1 MSLGLLSAASRICDD
16 VNLLWSIAEVYNE
29 STQKPRAHELLAG
42 VLYALDKDAA
52 PPQKKRVQPP
62 PVLAYVDEDDDEA
75 LFASAP
81 PQQTYDTPAPS
92 TWRRTLADWA
102 ARACDELAL
111 FPAYQR
117 VAWRTSRRCGLDQ
130 MVGIVP
136 YGLARCARIV
146 ITDEHWLSSAIRA
159 AAAHPFER
167 AAIKLL
173 QGRVLPVEPYRGWRV
188 SILFACVERRSSVFA
203 PCVMAV
209 RLAWLCSGVDDGAP
223 FRGEALVAAAC
234 QALAGSLVE
243 LPRAVACVCVV
254 RLVRRALFGGSP
266 ARRGRDRRFRSAC
279 GARCTGRGRRRR
291 AAGSDA
297 TYGGCVVLVVYFMYY
312 LEPLADGRRHGDVVL
327 LGLGRLLLLL
337 GLGVPARVRPGA
349 PRDRRR
355 RDPVQAGDTFLDHG
369 DGCSGLRVEQL
380 LHERGARL

>member
-52 PPQKKRVQPP
+52 PPAKKRVRPP

-203 PCVMAV
+203 PCVMAA

-243 LPRAVACVCVV
+243 LPRAVACVCAA

-266 ARRGRDRRFRSAC
+266 ARRERDRRFR
-279 GARCTGRGRRRR
+279 RRLRR
-291 AAGSDA
+291 ALDRSRPAA
-297 TYGGCVVLVVYFMYY
+297 PRPLARTRTYG
-312 LEPLADGRRHGDVVL
+312 DG
-327 LGLGRLLLLL
+327 
-337 GLGVPARVRPGA
+337 
-349 PRDRRR
+349 
-355 RDPVQAGDTFLDHG
+355 
-369 DGCSGLRVEQL
+369 
-380 LHERGARL
+380 

>member
-1 MSLGLLSAASRICDD
+1 MAQYITTHRAPLATRTETPPKRQTQNMSLGLLSAASRICDD

-29 STQKPRAHELLAG
+29 STQRPRAHELLAG

-52 PPQKKRVQPP
+52 PPPKKRVQPP

-117 VAWRTSRRCGLDQ
+117 VAWRTSRRCGLGQ

-203 PCVMAV
+203 PCVMAA
-209 RLAWLCSGVDDGAP
+209 RLAWLCSEIDDGAP

-243 LPRAVACVCVV
+243 LPRAVACVCAA

-266 ARRGRDRRFRSAC
+266 ARRGRDRRFR
-279 GARCTGRGRRRR
+279 RRLRR
-291 AAGSDA
+291 ALDRS
-297 TYGGCVVLVVYFMYY
+297 
-312 LEPLADGRRHGDVVL
+312 R
-327 LGLGRLLLLL
+327 
-337 GLGVPARVRPGA
+337 PAA
-349 PRDRRR
+349 PRPLSQTRRF
-355 RDPVQAGDTFLDHG
+355 GEG
-369 DGCSGLRVEQL
+369 
-380 LHERGARL
+380 

>member
-52 PPQKKRVQPP
+52 PPAKKRVQPP

-75 LFASAP
+75 LFASAS
-81 PQQTYDTPAPS
+81 PQQTYDTPSPS
-92 TWRRTLADWA
+92 TWRRTLSDWA

-209 RLAWLCSGVDDGAP
+209 RLDWLCSGVDDGAP

-234 QALAGSLVE
+234 QALAGSSSSCRGP
-243 LPRAVACVCVV
+243 PRAPACA
-254 RLVRRALFGGSP
+254 LVRRALFGGSP
-266 ARRGRDRRFRSAC
+266 ARRGATGGSGGAC
-279 GARCTGRGRRRR
+279 GARWTGRGRRRR
-291 AAGSDA
+291 GRWLGRGRTVMAS
-297 TYGGCVVLVVYFMYY
+297 VVLVVYFMYY
-312 LEPLADGRRHGDVVL
+312 LEASSRRASPRGRRASWPWP
-327 LGLGRLLLLL
+327 
-337 GLGVPARVRPGA
+337 PASSA
-349 PRDRRR
+349 WPRRSSTSTSRR
-355 RDPVQAGDTFLDHG
+355 TT
-369 DGCSGLRVEQL
+369 
-380 LHERGARL
+380 

>member
-52 PPQKKRVQPP
+52 PPPKKRVQPP

-81 PQQTYDTPAPS
+81 PQQTYETPAPS

-173 QGRVLPVEPYRGWRV
+173 QG
-188 SILFACVERRSSVFA
+188 
-203 PCVMAV
+203 
-209 RLAWLCSGVDDGAP
+209 
-223 FRGEALVAAAC
+223 
-234 QALAGSLVE
+234 
-243 LPRAVACVCVV
+243 
-254 RLVRRALFGGSP
+254 
-266 ARRGRDRRFRSAC
+266 
-279 GARCTGRGRRRR
+279 
-291 AAGSDA
+291 
-297 TYGGCVVLVVYFMYY
+297 
-312 LEPLADGRRHGDVVL
+312 
-327 LGLGRLLLLL
+327 
-337 GLGVPARVRPGA
+337 
-349 PRDRRR
+349 
-355 RDPVQAGDTFLDHG
+355 
-369 DGCSGLRVEQL
+369 
-380 LHERGARL
+380 